1 MQEGYEKLLDR
12 ELTSAMNDVVSR
24 AKDKIERMSERLD
37 YGGKDKKKV
46 FRDSLVDNVLDM
58 VDMLGI
64 CNVTGDSQM
73 EAMRIRLEEVL
84 RGVTTDGLKNN
95 ESLRVKTKAAVD
107 EAIKSLPSLDM

>member
-1 MQEGYEKLLDR
+1 
-12 ELTSAMNDVVSR
+12 MNDVW
-24 AKDKIERMSERLD
+24 KRMYTSLSNMSDRLD
-37 YGGKDKKKV
+37 YSGDDKKKR
-46 FRDSLVDNVLDM
+46 FHSTLVDNVLDM

-73 EAMRIRLEEVL
+73 EAMRIRLEEAL

-107 EAIKSLPSLDM
+107 AAIKSLPSLDM